1 LRDLIAHLGLAERCG
16 YVRRALPIPAEAA
29 SHQFLYG
36 NRPDAFTAGTLKHS
50 LQLSGFPMLDAF
62 SRSVVSAD
70 AKTAAVGAGDIAA
83 LRQYVA
89 EGNKRLDAVNAITS
103 NASCIVSDAV
113 TGMICENT
121 GLIQAGGNCYPN
133 RRMAACLRDGEI
145 ILRYISY
152 ALLAGDASVLDDRCL
167 NGLKETYI
175 ALGVPAQ
182 SAARAVAI
190 MKASATA
197 HIGETNTPANGGT
210 KFRKM
215 ETTQGD
221 CSALV
226 AEAASYFDRV
236 ISAIA

>member
-1 LRDLIAHLGLAERCG
+1 
-16 YVRRALPIPAEAA
+16 
-29 SHQFLYG
+29 
-36 NRPDAFTAGTLKHS
+36 
-50 LQLSGFPMLDAF
+50 MLDAF
-62 SRSVVSAD
+62 SRAVVSAD
-70 AKTAAVGAGDIAA
+70 AKTAPIGSGEISA
-83 LRQYVA
+83 LRNYVA

-145 ILRYISY
+145 VLRYVSY
-152 ALLAGDASVLDDRCL
+152 ALLAGDSSVLDDRCL

-175 ALGVPAQ
+175 ALGVPLQ
-182 SAARAVAI
+182 SAARAVSI
-190 MKASATA
+190 MKVASTA
-197 HIGETNTPANGGT
+197 HIKGNNTSGTNPVETRN
-210 KFRKM
+210 RKM

-236 ISAIA
+236 IGGLG